1 MNNCT
6 TDVRRSSHFVAVRQE
21 NKCFLFVRGVYFS
34 FFRKIK
40 VLTEITNIMDSLY
53 NEQRMFLNNFENPPT
68 VQQITEKWPFLL
80 RKYFLMKHFS
90 KLTEISIPEVLS
102 RFDAKLND
110 IVFYAENNKKKV
122 FEKINSRDK
131 DEKFF
136 LNFVCAYFKEDV
148 NFIFKSHLVR

>member
-1 MNNCT
+1 
-6 TDVRRSSHFVAVRQE
+6 
-21 NKCFLFVRGVYFS
+21 
-34 FFRKIK
+34 
-40 VLTEITNIMDSLY
+40 MDSLY

-110 IVFYAENNKKKV
+110 IVFYAENNKK
-122 FEKINSRDK
+122 R
-131 DEKFF
+131 F
-136 LNFVCAYFKEDV
+136 LKKLIHEIKTRNF
-148 NFIFKSHLVR
+148 S